1 MSPYRM
7 KIPGENA
14 EAHTLGGRIYH
25 KIREDILNGTY
36 QPDEELR
43 ENTIGKAL
51 GVSRTPVREALRQ
64 LELEGLVYIIPNK
77 GAYVKGI
84 SQEDIRDIYMIRSRL
99 EGLSARLAA
108 EKITQQQLEAL
119 EEVILLAEFHAQ
131 KGHYE
136 KVFEMDSKFHEMLY
150 EASGSKQLHHILAD
164 YHHYVQ
170 RVRKRS
176 VSENVR
182 AGQSTKEHKRILE
195 AIRDRDPDRAEEL
208 AKEHIVNTIHNI
220 QKAGIGME
228 EEDFNNG
235 QD

>member
-1 MSPYRM
+1 MSPYQ
-7 KIPGENA
+7 ITTVENA
-14 EAHTLGGRIYH
+14 EIHTLGGRIYH
-25 KIREDILNGTY
+25 KIREDILNGIY

-43 ENTIGKAL
+43 ENTIGKSL

-84 SQEDIRDIYMIRSRL
+84 SMEDIRDIYMIRSRL

-108 EKITQQQLEAL
+108 EKMTNEQLEEL
-119 EEVILLAEFHAQ
+119 EEVILLAEFHAN

-136 KVFEMDSKFHEMLY
+136 KVFEMDSKFHKMLY
-150 EASGSKQLHHILAD
+150 EASGSKQLHHLLTD

-176 VSENVR
+176 VSEMNR
-182 AGQSTKEHKRILE
+182 AGRSTEEHKRILD

-208 AKEHIVNTIHNI
+208 AKEHIVNTIRNI
-220 QKAGIGME
+220 ERTGMGTK
-228 EEDFNNG
+228 EEDKR
-235 QD
+235 

>member
-25 KIREDILNGTY
+25 KIREDILNGIY
-36 QPDEELR
+36 QPEEELR
-43 ENTIGKAL
+43 EIAIGKAL

-84 SQEDIRDIYMIRSRL
+84 SMEDIRDIYMIRSRL

-108 EKITQQQLEAL
+108 EKIEQEQLEEL
-119 EEVILLAEFHAQ
+119 DEVLLLADFHA
-131 KGHYE
+131 KKEHYD
-136 KVFEMDSKFHEMLY
+136 KVFDMDGKFHEMLY
-150 EASGSKQLHHILAD
+150 EASGSKQLHHLLSD

-182 AGQSTKEHKRILE
+182 AGKSIEEHKRILE
-195 AIRDRDPDRAEEL
+195 AIRAHDPDRAEEL
-208 AKEHIVNTIHNI
+208 AKEHIVNTIRNI
-220 QKAGIGME
+220 EKTE
-228 EEDFNNG
+228 EVNK
-235 QD
+235 